1 MKQLR
6 QRLTFANVVSCI
18 ALFVALGGVSYA
30 ATQLPKNSVGAKQLK
45 RNILHRKR
53 RSFRASAGPDPLS
66 RASMPFPESNS
77 TAGSEPRW
85 HRGLGAPST

>member
-30 ATQLPKNSVGAKQLK
+30 ATQLPKNSVGAKQLVF
-45 RNILHRKR
+45 
-53 RSFRASAGPDPLS
+53 SFTFYLFVAEYQRVGGY
-66 RASMPFPESNS
+66 F
-77 TAGSEPRW
+77 
-85 HRGLGAPST
+85 